1 MRLKFNTGICV
12 IAVLILFSTLTATP
26 GCLSTPVKPAAPMEK
41 VTIGTYSGE
50 WSGLIFIAQK
60 NGYFAEN
67 GLDADVKLYESG
79 PAAIKDLEAGKLDIA
94 GSAEFPFV
102 SLSVGMPDLRIMG
115 AITRADTIQVIARKD
130 RGVAIPQDL
139 KGKEVGVVFQS
150 NGDYYLGLFLLYNNM
165 ALSDIKRVNMTPQQI
180 TDNLTSGDIG
190 AVIIWEPHV
199 YNLREKLGEK
209 VITWPAQ
216 EGQAFYWLVIS
227 RDDVLKTR
235 PALGEKFFNAM
246 VRAETFAAEH
256 PEEAQA
262 IVAQRL
268 NVSDA
273 YIKYAWP
280 KSKFE
285 VSLPQALIIVME
297 DEARWMIRNGI
308 TTQTRVPNYM
318 NYIYFDGIQ
327 KAKPAAVTII
337 R

>member
-1 MRLKFNTGICV
+1 MRLKVNPGIWV
-12 IAVLILFSTLTATP
+12 AAVLILFTILPAVP
-26 GCLSTPVKPAAPMEK
+26 GCLSASGKPAAPLEK

-50 WSGLIFIAQK
+50 WSGLIFIAEK
-60 NGYFAEN
+60 KGYFAEN

-79 PAAIKDLEAGKLDIA
+79 PAAIKDLEARKLDIA

-130 RGVAIPQDL
+130 RGLAMPLDL

-150 NGDYYLGLFLLYNNM
+150 NGDYYLGLFLLYNGM
-165 ALSDIKRVNMTPQQI
+165 ALPDIKRVNMSPQQI

-199 YNLREKLGEK
+199 YNLLERLGEK
-209 VITWPAQ
+209 VVTWPAQ
-216 EGQAFYWLVIS
+216 QGQDFYWLVIS
-227 RDDVLKTR
+227 REDVLKAR
-235 PALGEKFFNAM
+235 PALGQKFFRAM
-246 VRAETFAAEH
+246 VQAEAFAAEH
-256 PEEAQA
+256 PEEAQT

-268 NVSDA
+268 NVSDT

-327 KAKPAAVTII
+327 TAKPAAVTII